1 MTKHWIAC
9 RVGQIIAASHREGL
23 LLVHILHVSGRLT
36 VLVSHVHV
44 HEVSWSSWPSSEK
57 TLMHASMEFVAH
69 GVGLHAIA
77 KRAIHVRGLVLL
89 LHLLEQIGLVA
100 SRENVVLVR
109 IYLLLLTG
117 RLVNHLNWHLLAA

>member
-1 MTKHWIAC
+1 
-9 RVGQIIAASHREGL
+9 
-23 LLVHILHVSGRLT
+23 
-36 VLVSHVHV
+36 
-44 HEVSWSSWPSSEK
+44 
-57 TLMHASMEFVAH
+57 MHASMEFVAH

-77 KRAIHVRGLVLL
+77 ERAIHMRGLVLL